1 MALESGN
8 SNSAL
13 NFYIVGG
20 LVFVIGILSVVI
32 SIDRKVSRN
41 YGEKEGKTERIKEK
55 KSLSDDEED
64 DTDIDNGYGDFAS
77 VYRAENK
84 EASKK
89 VGVLSG

>member
-8 SNSAL
+8 SNSDL

-32 SIDRKVSRN
+32 SIDKKVSRN
-41 YGEKEGKTERIKEK
+41 YGEKDGKTSRIKEK
-55 KSLSDDEED
+55 KSLSDDEDD
-64 DTDIDNGYGDFAS
+64 DTDLDGYGEFAS
-77 VYRAENK
+77 VYKTENS
-84 EASKK
+84 AAAKK